1 MSDFALGQ
9 SLAFDRG
16 IDRVTYARREDMPS
30 LPQRQ
35 ESAPADVAARPQ
47 VEALLALPTLD
58 DSLESS
64 IRPEMEHRELMTP
77 TRFRQGLEGIQ
88 VSLREAAARLQGS
101 ESKHDAE
108 QLRVLNRATRLLN
121 EECQLR
127 DLVQMYRSVLYQG

>member
-1 MSDFALGQ
+1 MSDFALGH
-9 SLAFDRG
+9 SLSFDRG

-35 ESAPADVAARPQ
+35 ESAPSDAAGRPQ
-47 VEALLALPTLD
+47 VDALLAMPTLD
-58 DSLESS
+58 DALEGS
-64 IRPEMEHRELMTP
+64 IRPELEHRELMTP
-77 TRFRQGLEGIQ
+77 THFRQGLDGIQ
-88 VSLREAAARLQGS
+88 LTLRAAAQQLQGS
-101 ESKHDAE
+101 DNKQDTE